1 MSKIVDIEKIDKK
14 LSKEYINFLL
24 EEKKSKSLSTFY
36 EKLCNLAEK
45 IKIKPSSKMAEKL
58 NKDIAF
64 SNINATSVGVFSAS
78 ILVSFTFL
86 IFSLLSLY
94 ILKDTGIALLFL
106 SLSGF
111 SFFYILTYPSFNAKV
126 TKIQTGDEAI
136 KIILYMVI
144 YLKLNPNFEGSL
156 VYASSHVKGPLSNDI
171 KKAIWDTQTGKYKTI
186 EEALSVYMSKWVVWN
201 EDFVRSINL
210 LYGVLIEPT
219 EEGRENI
226 LRKAL
231 DFMLNNTREKM
242 KVYVEDITGSINI
255 LHILGILLPV
265 MSLIM
270 LPLVSM
276 FLNNMVNPIF
286 VGVGYLIIL
295 PAILYFIMN
304 RILLKRPSAFI
315 VPDIKKHPDV
325 PPKGKFYLKTFN
337 KKIPVSILLVSIVVS
352 FIVMSYGIIHFV
364 NLYFELKEA
373 TPDMKES
380 LLKKEASITFENV
393 LSSLSITMGIGFG
406 LYSYFY
412 LNSFQ
417 KIKIRN
423 DIKNIESDFQ
433 LGLYSLG
440 NYLSE
445 GYPIEKS
452 IEKSIEEYEKLGLSK
467 KPIYEMFTKLIKN
480 IKNTGVT
487 FKRAVFEKN
496 YGIINYYPSVL
507 IEEILNVLCSASE
520 KSSVLLGNV
529 AKTIG
534 NYIENLNTVELKIK
548 ELLEDVRS
556 GIKMQASF
564 VVPMVCGIVSALGI
578 FILNMMVV
586 ISCELQKIEKSFG
599 FNIFEGSESILTS
612 MVGSFSKM
620 MPMTVLQIIIG
631 TYTLETIIIMSVLLN
646 GIENGFDKISR
657 DYIISSN
664 MIRALLVYFVVFVV
678 SIFLFNTILSS
689 FDSSTMFKCKLI

>member
-1 MSKIVDIEKIDKK
+1 MPKIVDIDKIDKK

-24 EEKKSKSLSTFY
+24 EEKKSKKLTTFY
-36 EKLCNLAEK
+36 EKLCKFAE
-45 IKIKPSSKMAEKL
+45 ILKIKPSEKTTEKL

-64 SNINATSVGVFSAS
+64 SNINATPTGVLSAS
-78 ILVSFTFL
+78 ILVSFVFL
-86 IFSLLSLY
+86 IFSILSIY
-94 ILKDTGIALLFL
+94 ILKETGLALLFFFL
-106 SLSGF
+106 SIF
-111 SFFYILTYPSFNAKV
+111 SFFYIFTYPSFNAKV

-144 YLKLNPNFEGSL
+144 YLKLNPSFEGSL

-171 KKAIWDTQTGKYKTI
+171 KKAIWDTQTGKYSTI
-186 EEALSVYMSKWVVWN
+186 EEALSKYMPKWVVWN

-219 EEGRENI
+219 EQGRDDI
-226 LRKAL
+226 LKKAL
-231 DFMLNNTREKM
+231 DFMLSNTREKM
-242 KVYVEDITGSINI
+242 KSYVEDITGSISI

-286 VGVGYLIIL
+286 IAVGYLIIL

-315 VPDIKKHPDV
+315 IPEIQKHPGV
-325 PPKGKFYLKTFN
+325 PPKGKFYFRIFN
-337 KKIPVSILLVSIVVS
+337 KKIPLSILLISLLVS
-352 FIVMSYGIIHFV
+352 FTIMSYGIIHFV
-364 NLYFELKEA
+364 QLYFDLKEA
-373 TPDMKES
+373 SPDMKET
-380 LLKKEASITFENV
+380 LLKNEASINLENIF
-393 LSSLSITMGIGFG
+393 SSLSITFGFG
-406 LYSYFY
+406 VGLYLYFY
-412 LNSFQ
+412 LDSFQ

-423 DIKNIESDFQ
+423 DIKNIEADFQ

-452 IEKSIEEYEKLGLSK
+452 VEKSIEEYEKLGLTK
-467 KPIYEMFTKLIKN
+467 KPIYEMFTRLLKN
-480 IKNTGVT
+480 IKNAGMT
-487 FKRAVFEKN
+487 FKRAVFEKD

-507 IEEILNVLCSASE
+507 IDEIMSILASAAE
-520 KSSVLLGNV
+520 RSSVLLGKV

-534 NYIENLNTVELKIK
+534 NYIENLNTVESKIK
-548 ELLEDVRS
+548 ELLEEVRS
-556 GIKMQASF
+556 GIRMQASF
-564 VVPMVCGIVSALGI
+564 VVPMVCAIVAALGI

-586 ISCELQKIEKSFG
+586 ISCELQKLEKSFG
-599 FNIFEGSESILTS
+599 FNIFEGSDSLLAS

-631 TYTLETIIIMSVLLN
+631 IYTLETVIIMSILLN
-646 GIENGFDKISR
+646 GIENGFDKVSR
-657 DYIISSN
+657 NYIISSN
-664 MIRALLVYFVVFVV
+664 MLRALIVYFVVFLI
-678 SIFLFNTILSS
+678 SIFLFSSILNS
-689 FDSSTMFKCKLI
+689 FENPTMFKCS